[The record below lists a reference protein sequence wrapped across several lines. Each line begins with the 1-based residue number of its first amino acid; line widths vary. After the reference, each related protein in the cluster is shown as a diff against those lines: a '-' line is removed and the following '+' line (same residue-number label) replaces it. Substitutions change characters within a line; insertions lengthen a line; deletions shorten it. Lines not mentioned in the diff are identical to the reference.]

1 LCPSISAR
9 ALAPEYCFLRPLRD
23 GCYAFMQPWQHGLAH
38 TLCVLPLEDFKVL
51 SVIKTIVILLTV
63 LLLPGI
69 ATAEEV
75 YKGKDKKGVVEY
87 SDQSFSGAKEVD
99 VQPNVIQVE
108 PANPPASAAPPAE
121 EMPSTTTE
129 GVAPSGGVVDAGG
142 AGAAAAEAEQ
152 AAAVEAE
159 RRRRAAA
166 VEAERRRE
174 VDRRGP
180 GVTHEPAGRGRR

>member
-1 LCPSISAR
+1 
-9 ALAPEYCFLRPLRD
+9 
-23 GCYAFMQPWQHGLAH
+23 M
-38 TLCVLPLEDFKVL
+38 L
-51 SVIKTIVILLTV
+51 SVIKTMVILLTV

-87 SDQSFSGAKEVD
+87 SNQSFSGAKEVD
-99 VQPNVIQVE
+99 IQPNVIQVE
-108 PANPPASAAPPAE
+108 PANPPASTTPPAE
-121 EMPSTTTE
+121 EMPSTTSE
-129 GVAPSGGVVDAGG
+129 GVAPSGGGVMGAGG
-142 AGAAAAEAEQ
+142 TGAAAAEAEAEQ

-174 VDRRGP
+174 VVDPRGP
-180 GVTHEPAGRGRR
+180 GGAHEPAGRGRR

>member
-1 LCPSISAR
+1 
-9 ALAPEYCFLRPLRD
+9 
-23 GCYAFMQPWQHGLAH
+23 M
-38 TLCVLPLEDFKVL
+38 L
-51 SVIKTIVILLTV
+51 SVIKTIVVLLTV

-87 SDQSFSGAKEVD
+87 SDQSFSGAKEVGI
-99 VQPNVIQVE
+99 QPNVIQVE
-108 PANPPASAAPPAE
+108 PANPPASVAPPVE

-129 GVAPSGGVVDAGG
+129 GVAPSGGGVVDAGG
-142 AGAAAAEAEQ
+142 TGAAAVEAEQ

-174 VDRRGP
+174 VDPRGP
-180 GVTHEPAGRGRR
+180 GGVHEPASRGRR